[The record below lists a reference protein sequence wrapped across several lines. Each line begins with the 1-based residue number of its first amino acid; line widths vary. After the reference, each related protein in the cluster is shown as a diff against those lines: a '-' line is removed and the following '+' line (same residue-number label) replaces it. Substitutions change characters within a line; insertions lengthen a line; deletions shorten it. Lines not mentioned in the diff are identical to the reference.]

1 MKTNF
6 FLVGITILSAAL
18 TVSAADVPAHETAA
32 PKMYDGTFNL
42 TEPDDVAGPYGEL
55 QSGVEQKPEVVLHSD
70 DGRCP
75 DAEIQPDGEV
85 LPEAM
90 LSGPDAG
97 LSVSDTLALQ
107 EVTVTAAFSNTK
119 SSPLRLTTID
129 NETLKSRASS
139 RTYPELMKGI
149 PGLYATSESG
159 SYGDAKMNI
168 RGFRQENT
176 AVMLNGIPISGLVSG
191 SMFWNNWMGLADATY
206 AIQLQKGIGSSMLT
220 DGSVGGTVN
229 IITDAS
235 AEQLGGEA
243 GIYASGYGTVKSYVK
258 FSSGQLPKG
267 WAFNLMASYVGGK
280 GYVDATD
287 VSSLAYM
294 LNVSKRFGA
303 DHTLLFTAL
312 GSPENHD
319 QRSSRLSW
327 DEVRE
332 HGLKYNKN
340 WGWRDGEAFNLSS
353 NTYFK
358 PYFTLQHIW
367 KGDSRLSMKNSLYLA
382 VGNGGGRWSETK
394 GGPLTSYMTDSQI
407 DWDAIV
413 AANMPASGSGA
424 SLAALSASAAG
435 RAGSEDS
442 SQPSGVAAQNILSQ
456 YMAGHTQAGAI
467 SSAEYRLTSSW
478 TLGAG
483 IHYQYYTTWERERIT
498 DLLGADY
505 WYEDY
510 EHKSLAGL
518 AGRDPIKHVG
528 DFVRTDNGKVTHHGT
543 GYLSASYSSDKLNA
557 NVGASVFGSA
567 NRRVDHYNYTGDD
580 AYSDW
585 AQGVGASVKA
595 GILYKPGRGHSIYAN
610 GGWYSRLPYASVFF
624 SSGNNEITKGV
635 KNERNILGEA
645 GWRYVWDRGGLELTA
660 YAAYWKNKSMM
671 SNPYK
676 QEDAYDT
683 RYMVTGL
690 DAFHYGVEAEV
701 FHRLTD
707 WLKLSAFASVGDW
720 RWKNDVQAI
729 IYDDYTRL
737 EIGRVN
743 VYSDGLPVGD
753 APQTQIGAVMDV
765 DIPTGFHL
773 SVDWQFND
781 RMYADFDPV
790 SRTDPSDRAPSYRI
804 PSYHLLGATL
814 SWSRQTSLP
823 AASCCHWGRKGS
835 AHASGAGSHC
845 TRNLGLTLFVTG
857 NNLLDTVFIERGK
870 DGASHDLAT
879 FRGFWGFGRT
889 FSFGMRLSF

>member
-6 FLVGITILSAAL
+6 FLVGITILAA
-18 TVSAADVPAHETAA
+18 TSFMSAADVLAHETSA
-32 PKMYDGTFNL
+32 PETL
-42 TEPDDVAGPYGEL
+42 
-55 QSGVEQKPEVVLHSD
+55 
-70 DGRCP
+70 
-75 DAEIQPDGEV
+75 
-85 LPEAM
+85 
-90 LSGPDAG
+90 
-97 LSVSDTLALQ
+97 SDTLALQ
-107 EVTVTAAFSNTK
+107 EVTVSATFSNSK
-119 SSPLRLTTID
+119 NSPLRLTTIG
-129 NETLKSRASS
+129 NAALKSRASS

-243 GIYASGYGTVKSYVK
+243 GIYASGFGTVKSYIK

-287 VSSLAYM
+287 VSSFAYM

-382 VGNGGGRWSETK
+382 IGNGGGRWSETK
-394 GGPLTSYMTDSQI
+394 GAPLTSYMKDSQI

-424 SLAALSASAAG
+424 SLAALSAAAG
-435 RAGSEDS
+435 RSGSEDS

-456 YMAGHTQAGAI
+456 YMAGHTQVGAI
-467 SSAEYRLTSSW
+467 SSAEYRLTPSW

-483 IHYQYYTTWERERIT
+483 LHYQYYTTWEREQIT

-543 GYLSASYSSDKLNA
+543 GYLSASYSSQKLNA

-823 AASCCHWGRKGS
+823 TAGGCRLGRNS
-835 AHASGAGSHC
+835 SVHANGADSPC

-870 DGASHDLAT
+870 DGASHDLET

>member
-6 FLVGITILSAAL
+6 FLVGITILAA
-18 TVSAADVPAHETAA
+18 TSFMSAADVLAHETSA
-32 PKMYDGTFNL
+32 PETL
-42 TEPDDVAGPYGEL
+42 
-55 QSGVEQKPEVVLHSD
+55 
-70 DGRCP
+70 
-75 DAEIQPDGEV
+75 
-85 LPEAM
+85 
-90 LSGPDAG
+90 
-97 LSVSDTLALQ
+97 SDTLALQ
-107 EVTVTAAFSNTK
+107 EVTVSATFSNSK
-119 SSPLRLTTID
+119 NSPLRLTTIG
-129 NETLKSRASS
+129 NAALKSRASS

-243 GIYASGYGTVKSYVK
+243 GIYASGFGTVKSYIK

-287 VSSLAYM
+287 VSSFAYM

-394 GGPLTSYMTDSQI
+394 GSPLTSYMKDSQI

-424 SLAALSASAAG
+424 SLAALSAAAG

-456 YMAGHTQAGAI
+456 YMAGHTQVGAI
-467 SSAEYRLTSSW
+467 SSAEYRLTPSW

-483 IHYQYYTTWERERIT
+483 LHYQYYTTWEREQIT

-543 GYLSASYSSDKLNA
+543 GYLSASYSSQKLNA

-610 GGWYSRLPYASVFF
+610 GGWYSRLPYASVYF

-823 AASCCHWGRKGS
+823 VAGCCRSGRNS
-835 AHASGAGSHC
+835 SVHANGADSPC

-870 DGASHDLAT
+870 DGASHDLTT

>member
-6 FLVGITILSAAL
+6 FLVGITILAA
-18 TVSAADVPAHETAA
+18 TSFMSAADVLAHETSA
-32 PKMYDGTFNL
+32 PETL
-42 TEPDDVAGPYGEL
+42 
-55 QSGVEQKPEVVLHSD
+55 
-70 DGRCP
+70 
-75 DAEIQPDGEV
+75 
-85 LPEAM
+85 
-90 LSGPDAG
+90 
-97 LSVSDTLALQ
+97 SDTLALQ
-107 EVTVTAAFSNTK
+107 EVTVSATFSNSK
-119 SSPLRLTTID
+119 NSPLRLTTIG
-129 NETLKSRASS
+129 NAALKSRASS

-149 PGLYATSESG
+149 PSLYATSESG

-287 VSSLAYM
+287 VSSFAYM

-394 GGPLTSYMTDSQI
+394 GSPLTSYMKDSQI
-407 DWDAIV
+407 DWE
-413 AANMPASGSGA
+413 A
-424 SLAALSASAAG
+424 SLAALPASAAG

-456 YMAGHTQAGAI
+456 YMAGHTQVGAI
-467 SSAEYRLTSSW
+467 SSAEYLLTPSW

-483 IHYQYYTTWERERIT
+483 LHYQYYTTWEREQIT

-543 GYLSASYSSDKLNA
+543 GYLSASYSSEKLNA

-585 AQGVGASVKA
+585 AHGVGASVKA

-610 GGWYSRLPYASVFF
+610 GGWYSRLPYASVYF

-790 SRTDPSDRAPSYRI
+790 SRTDPSDRAPSCRI
-804 PSYHLLGATL
+804 PSCPLLGATL

-823 AASCCHWGRKGS
+823 VAGCCRSGRNS
-835 AHASGAGSHC
+835 SVHANGADSPC

-870 DGASHDLAT
+870 DGASHDLTT

>member
-6 FLVGITILSAAL
+6 FLVGITILAA
-18 TVSAADVPAHETAA
+18 TSFMSAADVLAHETSA
-32 PKMYDGTFNL
+32 PETL
-42 TEPDDVAGPYGEL
+42 
-55 QSGVEQKPEVVLHSD
+55 
-70 DGRCP
+70 
-75 DAEIQPDGEV
+75 
-85 LPEAM
+85 
-90 LSGPDAG
+90 
-97 LSVSDTLALQ
+97 SDTLALQ
-107 EVTVTAAFSNTK
+107 EVTVSATFSNSK
-119 SSPLRLTTID
+119 NSPLRLTTIG
-129 NETLKSRASS
+129 NAALKSRASS

-243 GIYASGYGTVKSYVK
+243 GIYASGFGTVKSYIK

-287 VSSLAYM
+287 VSSFAYM

-327 DEVRE
+327 DEGRE

-382 VGNGGGRWSETK
+382 IGNGGGRWSETK
-394 GGPLTSYMTDSQI
+394 GAPLTSYMKDSQI

-424 SLAALSASAAG
+424 SLAALSAAAG

-456 YMAGHTQAGAI
+456 YMAGHTQVGAI
-467 SSAEYRLTSSW
+467 SSAEYRLTPSW

-483 IHYQYYTTWERERIT
+483 LHYQYYTTWEREQIT

-505 WYEDY
+505 WFEDY

-543 GYLSASYSSDKLNA
+543 GYLSASYSSEKLNA

-823 AASCCHWGRKGS
+823 TAGGCRLGRNS
-835 AHASGAGSHC
+835 SVHANGADSPC

-870 DGASHDLAT
+870 DGASHDLET

>member
-6 FLVGITILSAAL
+6 FLVGITILAA
-18 TVSAADVPAHETAA
+18 TSFMSAADVLAHETSA
-32 PKMYDGTFNL
+32 PETL
-42 TEPDDVAGPYGEL
+42 
-55 QSGVEQKPEVVLHSD
+55 
-70 DGRCP
+70 
-75 DAEIQPDGEV
+75 
-85 LPEAM
+85 
-90 LSGPDAG
+90 
-97 LSVSDTLALQ
+97 SDTLALQ
-107 EVTVTAAFSNTK
+107 EVTVSATFSNSK
-119 SSPLRLTTID
+119 NSPLRLTTIG
-129 NETLKSRASS
+129 NAALKSRASS

-176 AVMLNGIPISGLVSG
+176 AVMLNGIPTSGLVSG

-243 GIYASGYGTVKSYVK
+243 GIYASGFGTVKSYIK

-287 VSSLAYM
+287 VSSFAYM

-382 VGNGGGRWSETK
+382 IGNGGGRWSETK
-394 GGPLTSYMTDSQI
+394 GAPLTSYMKDSQI

-424 SLAALSASAAG
+424 SLAALSAAAG

-456 YMAGHTQAGAI
+456 YMAGHTQVGAI
-467 SSAEYRLTSSW
+467 SSAEYRLTPSW

-483 IHYQYYTTWERERIT
+483 LHYQYYTTWEREQIT

-505 WYEDY
+505 WFEDY

-543 GYLSASYSSDKLNA
+543 GYLSASYSSEKLNA

-823 AASCCHWGRKGS
+823 TAGGCRLGRNS
-835 AHASGAGSHC
+835 SVHANGADSPC

-870 DGASHDLAT
+870 DGASHDLET

>member
-6 FLVGITILSAAL
+6 FLVGITILAA
-18 TVSAADVPAHETAA
+18 TSFMSAADVLAHETSA
-32 PKMYDGTFNL
+32 PETL
-42 TEPDDVAGPYGEL
+42 
-55 QSGVEQKPEVVLHSD
+55 
-70 DGRCP
+70 
-75 DAEIQPDGEV
+75 
-85 LPEAM
+85 
-90 LSGPDAG
+90 
-97 LSVSDTLALQ
+97 SDTLALQ
-107 EVTVTAAFSNTK
+107 EVTVSATFSNSK
-119 SSPLRLTTID
+119 NSPLRLTTIG
-129 NETLKSRASS
+129 NAALKSRASS

-243 GIYASGYGTVKSYVK
+243 GIYASGFGTVKSYIK

-287 VSSLAYM
+287 VSSFAYM

-382 VGNGGGRWSETK
+382 IGNGGGRWSETK
-394 GGPLTSYMTDSQI
+394 GAPLTSYMKDSQI

-424 SLAALSASAAG
+424 SLAALSAG

-456 YMAGHTQAGAI
+456 YMAGHTQVGAI
-467 SSAEYRLTSSW
+467 SSAEYRLTPSW

-483 IHYQYYTTWERERIT
+483 LHYQYYTTWEREQIT

-505 WYEDY
+505 WFEDY

-543 GYLSASYSSDKLNA
+543 GYLSASYSSEKLNA

-823 AASCCHWGRKGS
+823 TAGGCRLGRNS
-835 AHASGAGSHC
+835 SVHANGADSPC

-870 DGASHDLAT
+870 DGASHDLET

>member
-6 FLVGITILSAAL
+6 FLVGITILAA
-18 TVSAADVPAHETAA
+18 TSFMSAADVLAHETSA
-32 PKMYDGTFNL
+32 PETL
-42 TEPDDVAGPYGEL
+42 
-55 QSGVEQKPEVVLHSD
+55 
-70 DGRCP
+70 
-75 DAEIQPDGEV
+75 
-85 LPEAM
+85 
-90 LSGPDAG
+90 
-97 LSVSDTLALQ
+97 SDTLALQ
-107 EVTVTAAFSNTK
+107 EVTVSATFSNSK
-119 SSPLRLTTID
+119 NSPLRLTTIG
-129 NETLKSRASS
+129 NAALKSRASS

-191 SMFWNNWMGLADATY
+191 SMFWNNWMGLSDATY

-243 GIYASGYGTVKSYVK
+243 GIYASGFGTVKSYIK

-287 VSSLAYM
+287 VSSFAYM

-382 VGNGGGRWSETK
+382 IGNGGGRWSETK
-394 GGPLTSYMTDSQI
+394 GAPLTSHMKDSQI

-424 SLAALSASAAG
+424 SLAALSAAAG

-456 YMAGHTQAGAI
+456 YMAGHTQVGAI
-467 SSAEYRLTSSW
+467 SSAEYRLTPSW

-483 IHYQYYTTWERERIT
+483 LHYQYYTTWEREQIT

-505 WYEDY
+505 WFEDY

-543 GYLSASYSSDKLNA
+543 GYLSASYSSEKLNA

-823 AASCCHWGRKGS
+823 TAGGCRLGRNS
-835 AHASGAGSHC
+835 SVHANGADSPC

-870 DGASHDLAT
+870 DGASHDLET

>member
-1 MKTNF
+1 M
-6 FLVGITILSAAL
+6 
-18 TVSAADVPAHETAA
+18 
-32 PKMYDGTFNL
+32 
-42 TEPDDVAGPYGEL
+42 
-55 QSGVEQKPEVVLHSD
+55 
-70 DGRCP
+70 
-75 DAEIQPDGEV
+75 
-85 LPEAM
+85 
-90 LSGPDAG
+90 
-97 LSVSDTLALQ
+97 
-107 EVTVTAAFSNTK
+107 
-119 SSPLRLTTID
+119 
-129 NETLKSRASS
+129 
-139 RTYPELMKGI
+139 
-149 PGLYATSESG
+149 
-159 SYGDAKMNI
+159 
-168 RGFRQENT
+168 
-176 AVMLNGIPISGLVSG
+176 
-191 SMFWNNWMGLADATY
+191 
-206 AIQLQKGIGSSMLT
+206 
-220 DGSVGGTVN
+220 
-229 IITDAS
+229 
-235 AEQLGGEA
+235 
-243 GIYASGYGTVKSYVK
+243 
-258 FSSGQLPKG
+258 
-267 WAFNLMASYVGGK
+267 
-280 GYVDATD
+280 
-287 VSSLAYM
+287 
-294 LNVSKRFGA
+294 
-303 DHTLLFTAL
+303 
-312 GSPENHD
+312 
-319 QRSSRLSW
+319 
-327 DEVRE
+327 
-332 HGLKYNKN
+332 
-340 WGWRDGEAFNLSS
+340 
-353 NTYFK
+353 
-358 PYFTLQHIW
+358 
-367 KGDSRLSMKNSLYLA
+367 
-382 VGNGGGRWSETK
+382 
-394 GGPLTSYMTDSQI
+394 
-407 DWDAIV
+407 
-413 AANMPASGSGA
+413 
-424 SLAALSASAAG
+424 
-435 RAGSEDS
+435 
-442 SQPSGVAAQNILSQ
+442 
-456 YMAGHTQAGAI
+456 
-467 SSAEYRLTSSW
+467 
-478 TLGAG
+478 
-483 IHYQYYTTWERERIT
+483 
-498 DLLGADY
+498 
-505 WYEDY
+505 
-510 EHKSLAGL
+510 
-518 AGRDPIKHVG
+518 
-528 DFVRTDNGKVTHHGT
+528 
-543 GYLSASYSSDKLNA
+543 
-557 NVGASVFGSA
+557 GASVFGSA

-690 DAFHYGVEAEV
+690 DAFHYGVEAEG

-737 EIGRVN
+737 EVGRVN

-823 AASCCHWGRKGS
+823 TAGGCRLGRNS
-835 AHASGAGSHC
+835 SVYASGADSPC

-870 DGASHDLAT
+870 DGASHDLET

>member
-1 MKTNF
+1 
-6 FLVGITILSAAL
+6 
-18 TVSAADVPAHETAA
+18 
-32 PKMYDGTFNL
+32 
-42 TEPDDVAGPYGEL
+42 
-55 QSGVEQKPEVVLHSD
+55 
-70 DGRCP
+70 
-75 DAEIQPDGEV
+75 
-85 LPEAM
+85 
-90 LSGPDAG
+90 
-97 LSVSDTLALQ
+97 
-107 EVTVTAAFSNTK
+107 
-119 SSPLRLTTID
+119 
-129 NETLKSRASS
+129 
-139 RTYPELMKGI
+139 
-149 PGLYATSESG
+149 
-159 SYGDAKMNI
+159 
-168 RGFRQENT
+168 
-176 AVMLNGIPISGLVSG
+176 
-191 SMFWNNWMGLADATY
+191 
-206 AIQLQKGIGSSMLT
+206 
-220 DGSVGGTVN
+220 
-229 IITDAS
+229 
-235 AEQLGGEA
+235 
-243 GIYASGYGTVKSYVK
+243 
-258 FSSGQLPKG
+258 
-267 WAFNLMASYVGGK
+267 
-280 GYVDATD
+280 
-287 VSSLAYM
+287 
-294 LNVSKRFGA
+294 
-303 DHTLLFTAL
+303 
-312 GSPENHD
+312 
-319 QRSSRLSW
+319 
-327 DEVRE
+327 
-332 HGLKYNKN
+332 
-340 WGWRDGEAFNLSS
+340 
-353 NTYFK
+353 
-358 PYFTLQHIW
+358 
-367 KGDSRLSMKNSLYLA
+367 
-382 VGNGGGRWSETK
+382 
-394 GGPLTSYMTDSQI
+394 
-407 DWDAIV
+407 
-413 AANMPASGSGA
+413 
-424 SLAALSASAAG
+424 
-435 RAGSEDS
+435 
-442 SQPSGVAAQNILSQ
+442 
-456 YMAGHTQAGAI
+456 MAGHTQVGAI
-467 SSAEYRLTSSW
+467 SSAEYLLTPSW

-483 IHYQYYTTWERERIT
+483 LHYQYYTTWEREQIT

-543 GYLSASYSSDKLNA
+543 GYLSASYSSEKLNA

-585 AQGVGASVKA
+585 AHGVGASVKA

-645 GWRYVWDRGGLELTA
+645 GWRYVWDHGGLELTA

-823 AASCCHWGRKGS
+823 VAGCCRSGRNS
-835 AHASGAGSHC
+835 SVHANGADSPC

-870 DGASHDLAT
+870 DGASHDLTT

-889 FSFGMRLSF
+889 FSFGMRLAF

>member
-6 FLVGITILSAAL
+6 FLVGITILAA
-18 TVSAADVPAHETAA
+18 TFFMSAADVLAHETSA
-32 PKMYDGTFNL
+32 PETL
-42 TEPDDVAGPYGEL
+42 
-55 QSGVEQKPEVVLHSD
+55 
-70 DGRCP
+70 
-75 DAEIQPDGEV
+75 
-85 LPEAM
+85 
-90 LSGPDAG
+90 
-97 LSVSDTLALQ
+97 SDTLALQ
-107 EVTVTAAFSNTK
+107 EVTVSATFSNSK
-119 SSPLRLTTID
+119 NSPLRLTTIG
-129 NETLKSRASS
+129 NAALKSRASS

-287 VSSLAYM
+287 VSSFAYM

-394 GGPLTSYMTDSQI
+394 GSPLTSYMKDSQI

-424 SLAALSASAAG
+424 SLAALSAAAG

-456 YMAGHTQAGAI
+456 YMAGHTQVGAI
-467 SSAEYRLTSSW
+467 SSAEYRLTPSW

-483 IHYQYYTTWERERIT
+483 LHYQYYTTWEREQIT

-543 GYLSASYSSDKLNA
+543 GYLSASYSSQKLNA

-610 GGWYSRLPYASVFF
+610 GGWYSRLPYASVYF

-823 AASCCHWGRKGS
+823 TAGGCRLGRNS
-835 AHASGAGSHC
+835 SVYANGADSPY

-870 DGASHDLAT
+870 DGASHDLET

-889 FSFGMRLSF
+889 FSFGMRLAF

>member
-6 FLVGITILSAAL
+6 FLVGITILAA
-18 TVSAADVPAHETAA
+18 TSFMSAADVLAHETSA
-32 PKMYDGTFNL
+32 PETL
-42 TEPDDVAGPYGEL
+42 
-55 QSGVEQKPEVVLHSD
+55 
-70 DGRCP
+70 
-75 DAEIQPDGEV
+75 
-85 LPEAM
+85 
-90 LSGPDAG
+90 
-97 LSVSDTLALQ
+97 SDTLALQ
-107 EVTVTAAFSNTK
+107 EVTVSATFSNSK
-119 SSPLRLTTID
+119 NSPLRLTTIG
-129 NETLKSRASS
+129 NAALKSRASS

-191 SMFWNNWMGLADATY
+191 SMFWNNWMGLSDATY

-243 GIYASGYGTVKSYVK
+243 GIYASGFGTVKSYIK

-287 VSSLAYM
+287 VSSFAYM

-367 KGDSRLSMKNSLYLA
+367 NGDSRLSMKNSLYLA
-382 VGNGGGRWSETK
+382 IGNGGGRWSETK
-394 GGPLTSYMTDSQI
+394 GAPLTSYMKDSQI

-424 SLAALSASAAG
+424 SLAALSAAAG

-456 YMAGHTQAGAI
+456 YMAGHTQVGAI
-467 SSAEYRLTSSW
+467 SSAEYRLTPSW

-483 IHYQYYTTWERERIT
+483 LHYQYYTTWEREQIT

-505 WYEDY
+505 WFEDY

-543 GYLSASYSSDKLNA
+543 GYLSASYSSEKLNA

-823 AASCCHWGRKGS
+823 TAGGCRLGRNS
-835 AHASGAGSHC
+835 SVHANGADSPC

-870 DGASHDLAT
+870 DGASHDLET

>member
-6 FLVGITILSAAL
+6 FLVGITILAA
-18 TVSAADVPAHETAA
+18 TSFMSAADVLAHETSA
-32 PKMYDGTFNL
+32 PETL
-42 TEPDDVAGPYGEL
+42 
-55 QSGVEQKPEVVLHSD
+55 
-70 DGRCP
+70 
-75 DAEIQPDGEV
+75 
-85 LPEAM
+85 
-90 LSGPDAG
+90 
-97 LSVSDTLALQ
+97 SDTLALQ
-107 EVTVTAAFSNTK
+107 EVTVSATFSNSK
-119 SSPLRLTTID
+119 NSPLRLTTIG
-129 NETLKSRASS
+129 NAALKSRASS

-287 VSSLAYM
+287 VSSFAYM

-382 VGNGGGRWSETK
+382 IGNGGGRWSETK
-394 GGPLTSYMTDSQI
+394 GAPLTSYMKDSQI

-424 SLAALSASAAG
+424 SLAALSAAAG
-435 RAGSEDS
+435 RSGSEDS

-467 SSAEYRLTSSW
+467 SSAEYRLTPSW

-483 IHYQYYTTWERERIT
+483 LHYQYYTTWEREQIT

>member
-6 FLVGITILSAAL
+6 FLVGITILAA
-18 TVSAADVPAHETAA
+18 TSFMSAADVLAHETS
-32 PKMYDGTFNL
+32 
-42 TEPDDVAGPYGEL
+42 V
-55 QSGVEQKPEVVLHSD
+55 PETL
-70 DGRCP
+70 
-75 DAEIQPDGEV
+75 
-85 LPEAM
+85 
-90 LSGPDAG
+90 
-97 LSVSDTLALQ
+97 SDTLALQ
-107 EVTVTAAFSNTK
+107 EVTVSATFSNSK
-119 SSPLRLTTID
+119 NSPLRLTTIG
-129 NETLKSRASS
+129 NAALKSRASS

-287 VSSLAYM
+287 VSSFAYM

-394 GGPLTSYMTDSQI
+394 GAPLTSYMKDSQI

-424 SLAALSASAAG
+424 SFAALSAAAG

-456 YMAGHTQAGAI
+456 YMAGHTQVGAI
-467 SSAEYRLTSSW
+467 SSAEYRLTPSW

-483 IHYQYYTTWERERIT
+483 LHYQYYTTWEREQIT

-505 WYEDY
+505 WFEDY

-543 GYLSASYSSDKLNA
+543 GYLSASYSSEKLNA

-595 GILYKPGRGHSIYAN
+595 GILYKPGSGHSIYAN
-610 GGWYSRLPYASVFF
+610 GGWYSRLPYASVYF

-823 AASCCHWGRKGS
+823 TAGGCRLGRNS
-835 AHASGAGSHC
+835 SVHANGADSPC

-870 DGASHDLAT
+870 DGASHDLET

>member
-6 FLVGITILSAAL
+6 FLVGITILAA
-18 TVSAADVPAHETAA
+18 TSFMSAADVLAHETSA
-32 PKMYDGTFNL
+32 PETL
-42 TEPDDVAGPYGEL
+42 
-55 QSGVEQKPEVVLHSD
+55 
-70 DGRCP
+70 
-75 DAEIQPDGEV
+75 
-85 LPEAM
+85 
-90 LSGPDAG
+90 
-97 LSVSDTLALQ
+97 SDTLALQ
-107 EVTVTAAFSNTK
+107 EVTVSATFSNSK
-119 SSPLRLTTID
+119 NSPLRLTTIG
-129 NETLKSRASS
+129 NAALKSRASS

-287 VSSLAYM
+287 VSSFAYM

-382 VGNGGGRWSETK
+382 IGNGGGRWSETK
-394 GGPLTSYMTDSQI
+394 GAPLTSYMKDSQI

-424 SLAALSASAAG
+424 SLAALSAAAG
-435 RAGSEDS
+435 RSGSEDS

-456 YMAGHTQAGAI
+456 YMAGHTQVGAI
-467 SSAEYRLTSSW
+467 SSAEYRLTPSW

-483 IHYQYYTTWERERIT
+483 LHYQYYTTWEREQIT

-543 GYLSASYSSDKLNA
+543 GYLSASYSSQKLNA

-729 IYDDYTRL
+729 IYDDYTSL
-737 EIGRVN
+737 H
-743 VYSDGLPVGD
+743 
-753 APQTQIGAVMDV
+753 TQ
-765 DIPTGFHL
+765 
-773 SVDWQFND
+773 
-781 RMYADFDPV
+781 
-790 SRTDPSDRAPSYRI
+790 
-804 PSYHLLGATL
+804 
-814 SWSRQTSLP
+814 
-823 AASCCHWGRKGS
+823 
-835 AHASGAGSHC
+835 
-845 TRNLGLTLFVTG
+845 
-857 NNLLDTVFIERGK
+857 
-870 DGASHDLAT
+870 
-879 FRGFWGFGRT
+879 
-889 FSFGMRLSF
+889 

>member
-6 FLVGITILSAAL
+6 FLVGITILAA
-18 TVSAADVPAHETAA
+18 TSFMSAADVLAHETSA
-32 PKMYDGTFNL
+32 PETL
-42 TEPDDVAGPYGEL
+42 
-55 QSGVEQKPEVVLHSD
+55 
-70 DGRCP
+70 
-75 DAEIQPDGEV
+75 
-85 LPEAM
+85 
-90 LSGPDAG
+90 
-97 LSVSDTLALQ
+97 SDTLALQ
-107 EVTVTAAFSNTK
+107 EVTVSATFSNSK
-119 SSPLRLTTID
+119 NSPLRLTTIG
-129 NETLKSRASS
+129 NAALKSRASS

-243 GIYASGYGTVKSYVK
+243 GIYASGFGTVKSYIK

-287 VSSLAYM
+287 VSSFAYM

-382 VGNGGGRWSETK
+382 IGNGGGRWSETK
-394 GGPLTSYMTDSQI
+394 GAPLTSYMKDSQI

-424 SLAALSASAAG
+424 SLAALSAAAG

-456 YMAGHTQAGAI
+456 YMAGHTQVGAI
-467 SSAEYRLTSSW
+467 SSAEYRLTPSW

-483 IHYQYYTTWERERIT
+483 LHYQYYTTWEREQIT

-505 WYEDY
+505 WFEDY

-543 GYLSASYSSDKLNA
+543 GYLSASYSSEKLNA

-823 AASCCHWGRKGS
+823 TAGGCRLGRNS
-835 AHASGAGSHC
+835 SVHANGADSPC

-870 DGASHDLAT
+870 DGASHDLET

>member
-6 FLVGITILSAAL
+6 FLVGITILAA
-18 TVSAADVPAHETAA
+18 TSFMSAADVLAHETSA
-32 PKMYDGTFNL
+32 PETL
-42 TEPDDVAGPYGEL
+42 
-55 QSGVEQKPEVVLHSD
+55 
-70 DGRCP
+70 
-75 DAEIQPDGEV
+75 
-85 LPEAM
+85 
-90 LSGPDAG
+90 
-97 LSVSDTLALQ
+97 SDTLALQ
-107 EVTVTAAFSNTK
+107 EVTVSATFSNSK
-119 SSPLRLTTID
+119 NSPLRLTTIG
-129 NETLKSRASS
+129 NAALKSRASS

-287 VSSLAYM
+287 VSSFAYM

-382 VGNGGGRWSETK
+382 IGNGGGRWSETK
-394 GGPLTSYMTDSQI
+394 GAPLTSYMKDSQI

-424 SLAALSASAAG
+424 SLAALSAAAG
-435 RAGSEDS
+435 RSGSEDS

-456 YMAGHTQAGAI
+456 YMAGHTQVGAI
-467 SSAEYRLTSSW
+467 SSAEYRLTPSW

-483 IHYQYYTTWERERIT
+483 LHYQYYTTWEREQIT

-543 GYLSASYSSDKLNA
+543 GYLSASYSSQKLNA

-790 SRTDPSDRAPSYRI
+790 SRTDPSDCAPSYRI

-814 SWSRQTSLP
+814 SWSRQTSIPTAGGCRL
-823 AASCCHWGRKGS
+823 GRNS
-835 AHASGAGSHC
+835 SVYTNGADSHC

-870 DGASHDLAT
+870 DGASHDLET

>member
-6 FLVGITILSAAL
+6 FLVGITILAA
-18 TVSAADVPAHETAA
+18 TSFMSAADVLAHETSA
-32 PKMYDGTFNL
+32 PETL
-42 TEPDDVAGPYGEL
+42 
-55 QSGVEQKPEVVLHSD
+55 
-70 DGRCP
+70 
-75 DAEIQPDGEV
+75 
-85 LPEAM
+85 
-90 LSGPDAG
+90 
-97 LSVSDTLALQ
+97 SDTLALQ
-107 EVTVTAAFSNTK
+107 EVTVSATFSNSK
-119 SSPLRLTTID
+119 NSPLRLTTIG
-129 NETLKSRASS
+129 NAALKSRASS

-287 VSSLAYM
+287 VSSFAYM

-382 VGNGGGRWSETK
+382 IGNGGGRWSETK
-394 GGPLTSYMTDSQI
+394 GAPLTSYMKDSQI

-424 SLAALSASAAG
+424 SLAALSAAAG
-435 RAGSEDS
+435 RSGSEDS

-456 YMAGHTQAGAI
+456 YMAGHTQVGAI
-467 SSAEYRLTSSW
+467 SSAEYRLTPSW

-483 IHYQYYTTWERERIT
+483 LHYQYYTTWEREQIT

-543 GYLSASYSSDKLNA
+543 GYLSASYSSQKLNA

-567 NRRVDHYNYTGDD
+567 NCRVDHYNYTGDD

-814 SWSRQTSLP
+814 SWSRQTSIPTAGGCRL
-823 AASCCHWGRKGS
+823 GRNS
-835 AHASGAGSHC
+835 SVYANGADSPY

-870 DGASHDLAT
+870 DGASHDLET

>member
-6 FLVGITILSAAL
+6 FLVGITILAA
-18 TVSAADVPAHETAA
+18 TSFMSAADVLAHETSA
-32 PKMYDGTFNL
+32 PETL
-42 TEPDDVAGPYGEL
+42 
-55 QSGVEQKPEVVLHSD
+55 
-70 DGRCP
+70 
-75 DAEIQPDGEV
+75 
-85 LPEAM
+85 
-90 LSGPDAG
+90 
-97 LSVSDTLALQ
+97 SDTLALQ
-107 EVTVTAAFSNTK
+107 EVTVSATFSNSK
-119 SSPLRLTTID
+119 NSPLRLTTIG
-129 NETLKSRASS
+129 NAALKSRASS

-243 GIYASGYGTVKSYVK
+243 GIYASGFGTVKSYIK

-280 GYVDATD
+280 GYVEATD
-287 VSSLAYM
+287 VSSFAYM

-382 VGNGGGRWSETK
+382 IGNGGGRWSETK
-394 GGPLTSYMTDSQI
+394 GAPLTSYMKDSQI

-424 SLAALSASAAG
+424 SLAALSAAAG

-456 YMAGHTQAGAI
+456 YMAGHTQVGAI
-467 SSAEYRLTSSW
+467 SSAEYRLTPSW

-483 IHYQYYTTWERERIT
+483 LHYQYYTTWEREQIT

-505 WYEDY
+505 WFEDY

-543 GYLSASYSSDKLNA
+543 GYLSASYSSEKLNA

-823 AASCCHWGRKGS
+823 TAGGCRLGRNS
-835 AHASGAGSHC
+835 SVHANGADSPC

-870 DGASHDLAT
+870 DGASHDLET

>member
-6 FLVGITILSAAL
+6 FLVGITILAA
-18 TVSAADVPAHETAA
+18 TSFMSAADVLAHETSA
-32 PKMYDGTFNL
+32 PETL
-42 TEPDDVAGPYGEL
+42 
-55 QSGVEQKPEVVLHSD
+55 
-70 DGRCP
+70 
-75 DAEIQPDGEV
+75 
-85 LPEAM
+85 
-90 LSGPDAG
+90 
-97 LSVSDTLALQ
+97 SDTLALQ
-107 EVTVTAAFSNTK
+107 EVTVSATFSNSK
-119 SSPLRLTTID
+119 NSPLRLTTIG
-129 NETLKSRASS
+129 NAALKSRASS

-191 SMFWNNWMGLADATY
+191 SMFWNNWMGLSDATY

-243 GIYASGYGTVKSYVK
+243 GIYASGFGTVKSYIK

-287 VSSLAYM
+287 VSSFAYM

-382 VGNGGGRWSETK
+382 IGNGGGRWSETK
-394 GGPLTSYMTDSQI
+394 GAPLTSYMKDSQI

-424 SLAALSASAAG
+424 SLAALSAAAG

-456 YMAGHTQAGAI
+456 YMAGHTQVGAI
-467 SSAEYRLTSSW
+467 SSAEYRLTPSW

-483 IHYQYYTTWERERIT
+483 LHYQYYTTWEREQIT

-505 WYEDY
+505 WFEDY

-543 GYLSASYSSDKLNA
+543 GYLSASYSSEKLNA

-823 AASCCHWGRKGS
+823 TAGGCRLGRNS
-835 AHASGAGSHC
+835 SVHANGADSPC

-870 DGASHDLAT
+870 DGASHDLET

>member
-6 FLVGITILSAAL
+6 FLVGITILAA
-18 TVSAADVPAHETAA
+18 TSFMSAADVLAHETSA
-32 PKMYDGTFNL
+32 PETL
-42 TEPDDVAGPYGEL
+42 
-55 QSGVEQKPEVVLHSD
+55 
-70 DGRCP
+70 
-75 DAEIQPDGEV
+75 
-85 LPEAM
+85 
-90 LSGPDAG
+90 
-97 LSVSDTLALQ
+97 SDTLALQ
-107 EVTVTAAFSNTK
+107 EVTVSATFSNSK
-119 SSPLRLTTID
+119 NSPLRLTTIG
-129 NETLKSRASS
+129 NAALKSRASS

-243 GIYASGYGTVKSYVK
+243 GIYASGFGTVKSYIK

-287 VSSLAYM
+287 VSSFAYM

-382 VGNGGGRWSETK
+382 IGNGGGRWSETK
-394 GGPLTSYMTDSQI
+394 GAPLTSYMKDSQI

-424 SLAALSASAAG
+424 SLAALSAAAG

-456 YMAGHTQAGAI
+456 YMAGHTQVGAI
-467 SSAEYRLTSSW
+467 SSAEYRLTPSW

-483 IHYQYYTTWERERIT
+483 LHQYYTTWEREQIT

-505 WYEDY
+505 WFEDY

-543 GYLSASYSSDKLNA
+543 GYLSASYSSEKLNA

-823 AASCCHWGRKGS
+823 TAGGCRLGRNS
-835 AHASGAGSHC
+835 SVHANGADSPC

-870 DGASHDLAT
+870 DGASHDLET

>member
-6 FLVGITILSAAL
+6 FLVGITILAA
-18 TVSAADVPAHETAA
+18 TSFMSAADVLAHETSA
-32 PKMYDGTFNL
+32 PETL
-42 TEPDDVAGPYGEL
+42 
-55 QSGVEQKPEVVLHSD
+55 
-70 DGRCP
+70 
-75 DAEIQPDGEV
+75 
-85 LPEAM
+85 
-90 LSGPDAG
+90 
-97 LSVSDTLALQ
+97 SDTLALQ
-107 EVTVTAAFSNTK
+107 EVTVSATFSNSK
-119 SSPLRLTTID
+119 NSPLRLTTIG
-129 NETLKSRASS
+129 NAALKSRASS

-243 GIYASGYGTVKSYVK
+243 GIYASGFGTVKSYIK

-287 VSSLAYM
+287 VSSFAYM

-382 VGNGGGRWSETK
+382 IGNGGGRWSETK
-394 GGPLTSYMTDSQI
+394 GAPLTSYMKDSQI

-424 SLAALSASAAG
+424 SLAALSAAAG

-456 YMAGHTQAGAI
+456 YMAGHTQVGAI
-467 SSAEYRLTSSW
+467 SSAEYRLTPSW

-483 IHYQYYTTWERERIT
+483 LHYQYYTTWEREQIT

-505 WYEDY
+505 WFEDY

-543 GYLSASYSSDKLNA
+543 GYLSASYSSEKLNA

-595 GILYKPGRGHSIYAN
+595 GILYKPRGHSIYAN

-823 AASCCHWGRKGS
+823 TAGGCRLGRNS
-835 AHASGAGSHC
+835 SVHANGADSPC

-870 DGASHDLAT
+870 DGASHDLET